1 MRDKIIALLML
12 KNILI
17 RRFIIGLILILG
29 LSAFRFQAQETVPNG
44 YDLVAAVN
52 AYRAANGYY
61 QIPVNS
67 LVMSA
72 AQTHAEWIVE
82 TGQGGHIGAGGSNE
96 TMRVSWT
103 GYGGGASIQCD
114 ESWAGGRTIDDAVY
128 GAWTDWVHQ
137 EVMLN
142 AWGNRYT
149 DIGGGVASRGDG
161 GYVFVLNVCM
171 VVGQPASGDIPDADD
186 PNSNTPGEPQ
196 APVADPSQ
204 YIFGVSK
211 ATPQADGAIKH
222 KVLYGQTLIT
232 IAEAYGTTVN
242 ELRTLNKMDAT
253 NTVIWPD
260 QELLI
265 KPGTG
270 LDASQAAPTP
280 TLQVTAASTSTAAAP
295 TPTSQPTSAPTAQ
308 PTRTPTQQVAAEKR
322 ADPKLGLM
330 LLGISALALVV
341 LLYLSP
347 ARK

>member
-1 MRDKIIALLML
+1 MSKISRIQCLFL
-12 KNILI
+12 
-17 RRFIIGLILILG
+17 GLILFFSF
-29 LSAFRFQAQETVPNG
+29 SAFRFQAQESAPNG

-103 GYGGGASIQCD
+103 GFGGGASIQCD
-114 ESWAGGRTIDDAVY
+114 ESWASGGTINDAVY
-128 GAWTDWVHQ
+128 GAWSDWVHQ

-161 GYVFVLNVCM
+161 SYVFVLNVCM
-171 VVGQPASGDIPDADD
+171 VVGQPASGDVPEGDSPSSD
-186 PNSNTPGEPQ
+186 TPGEPQ
-196 APVADPSQ
+196 ASAADPSQ
-204 YIFGVSK
+204 YIFGVTK
-211 ATPQADGAIKH
+211 ATPLADGTIRH

-242 ELRTLNKMDAT
+242 ELRTLNKMDAAD
-253 NTVIWPD
+253 TVIWLD
-260 QELLI
+260 QELVI
-265 KPGTG
+265 KQGTG
-270 LDASQAAPTP
+270 AAPLQAAETPTP
-280 TLQVTAASTSTAAAP
+280 AIATASITTAVTAI
-295 TPTSQPTSAPTAQ
+295 PTSQPTSLPTAQ
-308 PTRTPTQQVAAEKR
+308 PTRTSAQPTPAEKR
-322 ADPKLGLM
+322 SDPKVGLM
-330 LLGISALALVV
+330 LLGISALVLVM
-341 LLYLSP
+341 LLYFSP

>member
-1 MRDKIIALLML
+1 ML
-12 KNILI
+12 KKILI
-17 RRFIIGLILILG
+17 RRFFFGLILILG
-29 LSAFRFQAQETVPNG
+29 LSAFSFQAQESGPNG

-52 AYRAANGYY
+52 GYRAANGYY

-82 TGQGGHIGAGGSNE
+82 TGQGGHIGASGSNE

-114 ESWAGGRTIDDAVY
+114 ESWAGGRTIEDAVY

-161 GYVFVLNVCM
+161 SYVFVLNVCL
-171 VVGQPASGDIPDADD
+171 VVGQPASGDVPESEA
-186 PNSNTPGEPQ
+186 PTSTTPAVDQPPAG
-196 APVADPSQ
+196 PSQ
-204 YIFGVSK
+204 YIFGVTL
-211 ATPQADGAIKH
+211 ATPQADGTIKH

-232 IAEAYGTTVN
+232 IAEAYGTTVI
-242 ELRTLNKMDAT
+242 ELRALNKMDAN

-265 KPGTG
+265 KSGTG
-270 LDASQAAPTP
+270 TGGSQAVPTP
-280 TLQVTAASTSTAAAP
+280 TPQATAASTSTAAAP
-295 TPTSQPTSAPTAQ
+295 TPSLQPTSTVVTKA
-308 PTRTPTQQVAAEKR
+308 TRIPTQPAVTEKR
-322 ADPKLGLM
+322 ANPMLGLM
-330 LLGISALALVV
+330 LLAISALALVV

>member
-1 MRDKIIALLML
+1 MSKITKIQCLFL
-12 KNILI
+12 
-17 RRFIIGLILILG
+17 GLILFFSF
-29 LSAFRFQAQETVPNG
+29 SASRFHAQESAPNG

-82 TGQGGHIGAGGSNE
+82 TGQGGHIGAGGSDE
-96 TMRVSWT
+96 TIRVSWT

-114 ESWAGGRTIDDAVY
+114 ESWAGGSTVDDAVY
-128 GAWTDWVHQ
+128 GAWSDWVHQ

-161 GYVFVLNVCM
+161 RYVFVLNVCM
-171 VVGQPASGDIPDADD
+171 VVGQPAGGDVPDVDSPPSD
-186 PNSNTPGEPQ
+186 TQGESQP
-196 APVADPSQ
+196 PVVDPSQ
-204 YIFGVSK
+204 YIFGVSL
-211 ATPQADGAIKH
+211 ATPQADGTIKH

-242 ELRTLNKMDAT
+242 ELRTLNKMDAS

-265 KPGTG
+265 KPATSTSG
-270 LDASQAAPTP
+270 SQAAPTP
-280 TLQVTAASTSTAAAP
+280 TPQMTAASTSTAAAP
-295 TPTSQPTSAPTAQ
+295 TPTMQRTLVPTAQ
-308 PTRTPTQQVAAEKR
+308 PTITPTQPAAAEPR
-322 ADPKLGLM
+322 ADPKAGLM
-330 LLGISALALVV
+330 LLAISALALVV

-347 ARK
+347 IRR

>member
-1 MRDKIIALLML
+1 MSKISRIQCLFL
-12 KNILI
+12 
-17 RRFIIGLILILG
+17 GLILLFSF
-29 LSAFRFQAQETVPNG
+29 SAFRFQAQETAPNG

-128 GAWTDWVHQ
+128 GAWSDWVHQ

-171 VVGQPASGDIPDADD
+171 VVGQPASGDVPDSEA
-186 PNSNTPGEPQ
+186 PTSATPGVEQPK
-196 APVADPSQ
+196 ADPSQ
-204 YIFGVSK
+204 YIFGVTKS
-211 ATPQADGAIKH
+211 TPQADGTIKH

-242 ELRTLNKMDAT
+242 ELRTLNKMDAA

-265 KPGTG
+265 KSGTG
-270 LDASQAAPTP
+270 AAESQAAPTLTP
-280 TLQVTAASTSTAAAP
+280 EVTAVSTSTAAAP
-295 TPTSQPTSAPTAQ
+295 TPTSQPTSTLAPV
-308 PTRTPTQQVAAEKR
+308 PTRIPTQTVVTEKR
-322 ADPKLGLM
+322 ADPKLGLL
-330 LLGISALALVV
+330 LLGISALVLVT
-341 LLYLSP
+341 LLFLSP